1 MAHCII
7 SLNPSCILLSMPS
20 FTQTSLYSLN
30 SSGCGYM
37 TGVSQQDASR
47 CVTNRWL
54 TMSTGKA
61 YLKQSPGP
69 RQCVCYA
76 ANGYNVQTVQ
86 QDRHTSSKSKFHVFL
101 LQIVLKASHAE
112 FDGNDDHSSI
122 FQTSGSMSEFQDTHQ
137 HFYVMLGIKHKT
149 GNIIFSMLFFPST
162 IFILKLRKPGG
173 KWGLGFKSWLISHL
187 VFMIFQILCPIF

>member
-1 MAHCII
+1 MVHCII
-7 SLNPSCILLSMPS
+7 QPQPSSILLSMPS
-20 FTQTSLYSLN
+20 STQTSLYSL
-30 SSGCGYM
+30 SFSGCGYM

-54 TMSTGKA
+54 TMSTGRA

-76 ANGYNVQTVQ
+76 ANGYNDLSKITVLKTVQ

-122 FQTSGSMSEFQDTHQ
+122 FQTSGSTSEFQDTHQ
-137 HFYVMLGIKHKT
+137 HFYVSEYQAQDWQHYNL
-149 GNIIFSMLFFPST
+149 NAFFPLHYFHSK
-162 IFILKLRKPGG
+162 IEEAWG
-173 KWGLGFKSWLISHL
+173 KVGVRF
-187 VFMIFQILCPIF
+187 